1 MIRTDSGYARQIN
14 TIFVAI
20 ITIIFFVGL
29 WQIRSILMLAV
40 AAVMLTVF
48 FTMPVRFFMR
58 WGINRGIAILLSIV
72 SGIILV
78 IILSLV
84 VFPTLFSQFNVL
96 FTSTI
101 PRGIDQLITLWND
114 KERLHDTFPFLDTLL
129 SSVDFASFQI
139 DADFINQAVTQA
151 TNAVNRLGGSVLPL
165 LGGVASAFLSFTI
178 VFFLCIYLIA
188 EPDKY
193 IRGIILLT
201 PLWYR
206 DRMREIL
213 VRLDTTI
220 RAWLKVTI
228 VSMLFVGTGTAIGL
242 ALVGVEQWLALG
254 VLAGASSFIPNFG
267 TFIALVPAI
276 AVAIIQVPGSVWIV
290 IVIIVIIS
298 FVQAQIIGPI
308 LTAESMNLPPVLILI
323 GQIIFGLFFG
333 FLGVMLAVPLTAISA
348 VLIEEIYIKDVLGD
362 TSTEEDKAK
371 VDADADEGMVFAE
384 TD

>member
-1 MIRTDSGYARQIN
+1 MIRTDSGYVRQIN
-14 TIFVAI
+14 SIFVAI
-20 ITIIFFVGL
+20 ITIIFFIGL

-40 AAVMLTVF
+40 AGVMLTIF

-58 WGINRGIAILLSIV
+58 WKFNRVVSILLSLS
-72 SGIILV
+72 SGIILI

-101 PRGIDQLITLWND
+101 PRGFEQLIELWND
-114 KERLHDTFPFLDTLL
+114 KERLYETIPFSEALL

-139 DADFINQAVTQA
+139 DADFLNQAVNQA
-151 TNAVNRLGGSVLPL
+151 TNAVNSLGGSVLPF
-165 LGGVASAFLSFTI
+165 LGGVASALLSFII
-178 VFFLCIYLIA
+178 VFFLCIYFIA

-193 IRGIILLT
+193 IQGIILLT

-220 RAWLKVTI
+220 RAWIKVTL
-228 VSMLFVGTGTAIGL
+228 VSMIFVGAGTALGL
-242 ALVGVEQWLALG
+242 ALLGVEQWLALG
-254 VLAGASSFIPNFG
+254 VLAGALSFIPNFG
-267 TFIALVPAI
+267 TIAAIVPAV
-276 AVAIIQVPGSVWIV
+276 AVAIVQVPGSILWV
-290 IVIIVIIS
+290 IVMIIAVS
-298 FVQAQIIGPI
+298 FVQSQVIGPI
-308 LTAESMNLPPVLILI
+308 LTAESMNLPPVLILV

-333 FLGVMLAVPLTAISA
+333 FLGVMLAVPLTAVSV
-348 VLIEEIYIKDVLGD
+348 VLAEEIYIKDLLGD
-362 TSTEEDKAK
+362 TSSEQEDEIKGRE
-371 VDADADEGMVFAE
+371 DATVFAE